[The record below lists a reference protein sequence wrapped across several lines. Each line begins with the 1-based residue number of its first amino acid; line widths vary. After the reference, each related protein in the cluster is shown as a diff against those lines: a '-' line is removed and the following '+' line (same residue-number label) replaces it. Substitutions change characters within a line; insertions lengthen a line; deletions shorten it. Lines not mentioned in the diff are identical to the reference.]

1 MRSGLDQTG
10 TQARCAGV
18 DVCKAVAIL
27 CVLLIHTSGDVLTA
41 CAPGSKNFLEALIWS
56 APARCAVPLFLLCS
70 GALLLD
76 EGRELPLKR
85 LWGRNI
91 PHLLLALFFW
101 AAVYA
106 LYACAVSG
114 EFTADALLAA
124 GRDLLLWRHEAHL
137 YFLPMIL
144 LSYAFLPVTRVFLR
158 RADEKTVRYALILWA
173 FFGILLPTAKGFGW
187 LDGFGSLIRQLPL
200 SMPWAA
206 VGYTVLGS
214 CLRKKPLGIK
224 AAVGCVLL
232 GAAVCLFG
240 TLALSLRAGSLQAQ
254 LLEGFSPG
262 ACLLA
267 AGVFSLCMRVRPPA
281 WAERTAAVLSRASFC
296 VYLVHMLVLRT
307 LYRAGLTTG
316 ICRPLLSAPLLA
328 ALCGAIS
335 FVVWL
340 VLSRIPWVR
349 RWLI

>member
-1 MRSGLDQTG
+1 MNGAKTRVV
-10 TQARCAGV
+10 GV
-18 DVCKAVAIL
+18 DVCKTLAIL

-76 EGRELPLKR
+76 ERRELPLKK

-101 AAVYA
+101 AAAYA
-106 LYACAVSG
+106 LYACAAAG
-114 EFTADALLAA
+114 TFTADALLAA
-124 GRDLLLWRHEAHL
+124 GADLLLWRHEAHL

-144 LSYAFLPVTRVFLR
+144 LSYALLPVTRAFLR

-173 FFGILLPTAKGFGW
+173 FFGILLPTAKSFGW

-200 SMPWAA
+200 DMPWAA

-214 CLRKKPLGIK
+214 CLRKKPLGVK
-224 AAVGCVLL
+224 SAAGCVLL
-232 GAAVCLFG
+232 GAAVCFFG
-240 TLALSLRAGSLQAQ
+240 TLALSLHAGSLRAQ

-267 AGVFSLCMRVRPPA
+267 AGIFSLCMRVRLPE
-281 WAERTAAVLSRASFC
+281 WAERTAAILSRASFC

-316 ICRPLLSAPLLA
+316 ICRPLLSVPLLA
-328 ALCGAIS
+328 ALCGMGS
-335 FVVWL
+335 FVIWL

>member
-1 MRSGLDQTG
+1 MNG
-10 TQARCAGV
+10 TKTRVVGV
-18 DVCKAVAIL
+18 DVCKVIAIL
-27 CVLLIHTSGDVLTA
+27 CVLLIHTSGDVLTV
-41 CAPGSKNFLEALIWS
+41 CAPDSKNFLEALIWS

-70 GALLLD
+70 GALLL
-76 EGRELPLKR
+76 EENRELPLKR
-85 LWGRNI
+85 LWTRNI

-106 LYACAVSG
+106 LYACAMAG
-114 EFTADALLAA
+114 TFTADALRAA
-124 GRDLLLWRHEAHL
+124 GVDLLLWRHEAHL

-144 LSYAFLPVTRVFLR
+144 LSYAFLPVTRAFLR
-158 RADEKTVRYALILWA
+158 RADGNTVRYALILWV
-173 FFGILLPTAKGFGW
+173 FFGILLPTAKSFGW
-187 LDGFGSLIRQLPL
+187 LGGFGSLIRQLPL
-200 SMPWAA
+200 AMPWAA
-206 VGYTVLGS
+206 IGYTVLGS
-214 CLRKKPLGIK
+214 CLRKKPLGVK
-224 AAVGCVLL
+224 SAAGCVLL
-232 GAAVCLFG
+232 GAAVCFFG
-240 TLALSLRAGSLQAQ
+240 TLALSRRAGSLQAQ

-267 AGVFSLCMRVRPPA
+267 AGVFSLCMRVRLPA

-335 FVVWL
+335 FVIWL

>member
-1 MRSGLDQTG
+1 MRSGPDQTAA
-10 TQARCAGV
+10 QARCTGV
-18 DVCKAVAIL
+18 DVCKTLAIL

-41 CAPGSKNFLEALIWS
+41 CAPGSKNFLEALGWS

-76 EGRELPLKR
+76 ERRELPLKR
-85 LWGRNI
+85 LWGHNI

-114 EFTADALLAA
+114 DLSADALRAA
-124 GRDLLLWRHEAHL
+124 GADLLLWRHEAHL

-144 LSYAFLPVTRVFLR
+144 LSYALLPVTRAFLR

-173 FFGILLPTAKGFGW
+173 FFGILLPTAKSFGW

-200 SMPWAA
+200 GMPWAA

-214 CLRKKPLGIK
+214 CLRKKPLGVK
-224 AAVGCVLL
+224 SAAGCILL
-232 GAAVCLFG
+232 GAAVCFFG
-240 TLALSLRAGSLQAQ
+240 TLALSLHAGSLRSQ

-267 AGVFSLCMRVRPPA
+267 AGIFSLCMRVRLPE

-296 VYLVHMLVLRT
+296 VYLVHILVLRT

-316 ICRPLLSAPLLA
+316 ICRPLLSVPLLA
-328 ALCGAIS
+328 VLCGAGS
-335 FVVWL
+335 FVIWL
-340 VLSRIPWVR
+340 ILSRIPWVR